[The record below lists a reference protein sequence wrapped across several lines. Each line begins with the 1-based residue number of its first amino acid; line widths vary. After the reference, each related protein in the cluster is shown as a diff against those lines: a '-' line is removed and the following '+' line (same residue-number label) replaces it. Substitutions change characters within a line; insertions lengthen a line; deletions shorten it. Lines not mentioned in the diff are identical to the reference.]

1 VGECMKKKS
10 ILANKTVI
18 AVLGIFLILVI
29 VLTGVSIFYFNSALK
44 TKRQQE
50 DVEYKIYDKHY
61 AFIVDDLT
69 DTFWESVYNSAKKEG
84 ENNNIYLE
92 QLGKNLAVNY
102 SKEQLLEIAIESEVD
117 GVIIEGDDSK
127 NLQDLIN
134 KAVKKGIPVVT
145 VLSDCNNSNRQS
157 FVGVNGYNIG
167 QVYGDQVLK
176 IDKGSDVD
184 ILVLMNANTN
194 DTSKNIIYA
203 GIKDTLSANADN
215 STKFHLNTMAISNE
229 STFGTEESIRDVFVN
244 EDAIPDI
251 MICLDEVSTTSA
263 YQAAVDY
270 NKVGEVSIL
279 GCYTSDTI
287 LNAID
292 QDVINSTI
300 SIDSKELGSYCIDAL
315 MEYSNTGH
323 VSEYMSVDINLVT
336 DKNVGEYLIYDET
349 KE

>member
-1 VGECMKKKS
+1 MNKKS
-10 ILANKTVI
+10 ILANKTVV
-18 AVLGIFLILVI
+18 VLFVIFLIVII
-29 VLTGVSIFYFNSALK
+29 VLTGVSIFYFNNALK
-44 TKRQQE
+44 AKRQQD
-50 DVEYKIYDKHY
+50 DVEYKTYNKHY
-61 AFIVDDLT
+61 AFIVDDLA
-69 DTFWESVYNSAKKEG
+69 DTFWESVYESAKKEG

-102 SKEQLLEIAIESEVD
+102 SKEQLLEIAIDSEVD

-134 KAVKKGIPVVT
+134 KAVEKGIPVVT

-167 QVYGDQVLK
+167 QVYGEQVLK

-184 ILVLMNANTN
+184 ILVLMNSNTN

-203 GIKDTLSANADN
+203 GIKDTLNANTDN
-215 STKFHLNTMAISNE
+215 STNFNLNTLAISNE

-244 EDAIPDI
+244 ENAIPDI

-292 QDVINSTI
+292 QNVINSTI
-300 SIDSKELGSYCIDAL
+300 SIDSKELGSYCIDGL

-323 VSEYMSVDINLVT
+323 VSEYMSVDINLIT
-336 DKNVGEYLIYDET
+336 DKNAGEYLIDDET